1 MSRFAAW
8 LQETL
13 VHTACDKRTER
24 LLEWQQAPAVRAA
37 HPREDHLIPLMVVV
51 GAAENEAA
59 ATTYHQKDFAG
70 GLTASSLR
78 FGRAPSSPLSHGEAQ

>member
-1 MSRFAAW
+1 
-8 LQETL
+8 
-13 VHTACDKRTER
+13 
-24 LLEWQQAPAVRAA
+24 
-37 HPREDHLIPLMVVV
+37 MVVV